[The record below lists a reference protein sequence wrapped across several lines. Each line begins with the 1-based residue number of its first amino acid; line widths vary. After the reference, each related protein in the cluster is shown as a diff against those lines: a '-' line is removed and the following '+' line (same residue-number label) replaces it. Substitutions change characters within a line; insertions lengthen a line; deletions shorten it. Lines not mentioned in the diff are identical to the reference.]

1 MTDNSMIKSNS
12 TPKKNILIT
21 GASGLIGTRLIKNLL
36 ERGHKISVLSRQSS
50 GFKGIKVYNWDVERQ
65 LIDLN
70 AFEGIDT
77 IIHLAGAGIAD
88 QRWTK
93 QRKLE
98 IVNSRVK
105 STQLLYQT
113 IEAINAP
120 IKTLISASAVGF
132 YGNRNDE
139 ILYENSEAGT
149 GFLADCCKQWEEAVD
164 QGLKS
169 AIRVVKLR
177 IGMVLSREGG
187 ALSELARPVNFFVG
201 APLGSGKQWMPWIH
215 LTDLISI
222 IENAIDN
229 PDYSGTFNAS
239 TPYPVTNYEFTKI
252 LAKKLFRPVWPVN
265 VPEFM
270 LKTMLGEMSSVIL
283 SSNRTS
289 PKKLMQMGFNFR
301 YQVLD
306 AALSEIYSH

>member
-1 MTDNSMIKSNS
+1 MKSTS
-12 TPKKNILIT
+12 TPNKNILVT

-36 ERGHKISVLSRQSS
+36 EKGHKVSVLSRQSS
-50 GFKGIKVYNWDVERQ
+50 GFKGISVFSWDVERQ

-88 QRWTK
+88 KRWTK

-105 STQLLYQT
+105 STQLLYHT

-132 YGNRNDE
+132 YGDRNDE
-139 ILYENSEAGT
+139 ILHENSSVGT
-149 GFLADCCKQWEEAVD
+149 GFLADCCRQWEEAVD
-164 QGLKS
+164 QGFKS

-187 ALSELARPVNFFVG
+187 ALSELARPVTFFVG

-215 LTDLISI
+215 LTDLVSI
-222 IENAIDN
+222 MEKAIDN
-229 PDYSGTFNAS
+229 PEYSGTFNAS

-270 LKTMLGEMSSVIL
+270 LKAMLGEMSSVIL
-283 SSNRTS
+283 NSNRTS
-289 PKKLMQMGFNFR
+289 PQKLLDMGFNFR
-301 YQVLD
+301 YQGLD

>member
-139 ILYENSEAGT
+139 IL
-149 GFLADCCKQWEEAVD
+149 
-164 QGLKS
+164 
-169 AIRVVKLR
+169 
-177 IGMVLSREGG
+177 
-187 ALSELARPVNFFVG
+187 
-201 APLGSGKQWMPWIH
+201 
-215 LTDLISI
+215 
-222 IENAIDN
+222 
-229 PDYSGTFNAS
+229 
-239 TPYPVTNYEFTKI
+239 
-252 LAKKLFRPVWPVN
+252 
-265 VPEFM
+265 
-270 LKTMLGEMSSVIL
+270 
-283 SSNRTS
+283 
-289 PKKLMQMGFNFR
+289 
-301 YQVLD
+301 
-306 AALSEIYSH
+306 

>member
-1 MTDNSMIKSNS
+1 MEKSNS
-12 TPKKNILIT
+12 TPFKNILIT
-21 GASGLIGTRLIKNLL
+21 GASGLIGTRLIKSLL
-36 ERGHKISVLSRQSS
+36 EKGHKVSVLSRQSS
-50 GFKGIKVYNWDVERQ
+50 GFKGTSIFNWDVERQ

-70 AFEGIDT
+70 AFDGIDT
-77 IIHLAGAGIAD
+77 IVHLAGAGIAD
-88 QRWTK
+88 KRWTK

-105 STQLLYQT
+105 STQLLYNT

-139 ILYENSEAGT
+139 ILYENSAVGT
-149 GFLADCCKQWEEAVD
+149 GFLADCCRQWEEAVD

-169 AIRVVKLR
+169 GIRVVKLR

-187 ALSELARPVNFFVG
+187 ALTELARPVSFFVG

-215 LTDLISI
+215 LTDLVSI
-222 IENAIDN
+222 MEKAIDN
-229 PDYSGTFNAS
+229 THYSGTFNS
-239 TPYPVTNYEFTKI
+239 TTPFPVTNYEFTKI
-252 LAKKLFRPVWPVN
+252 LARKLFRPVWPVS

-283 SSNRTS
+283 NSNRTS
-289 PKKLMQMGFNFR
+289 PQKLIEMGFSFR
-301 YQVLD
+301 YQGLD

>member
-229 PDYSGTFNAS
+229 PDYLGTFNAS

-289 PKKLMQMGFNFR
+289 PKKLMQIGFNFR

>member
-1 MTDNSMIKSNS
+1 MKSN
-12 TPKKNILIT
+12 TLPNKNILIT

-36 ERGHKISVLSRQSS
+36 EKGHDVSVLSRQSS
-50 GFKGIKVYNWDVERQ
+50 GFKGVKVYNWDVDRQ

-98 IVNSRVK
+98 IINSRVK
-105 STQLLYQT
+105 STQLLYNT

-139 ILYENSEAGT
+139 ILYESSEGGT
-149 GFLADCCKQWEEAVD
+149 GFLADCCRKWEAAVD
-164 QGLKS
+164 EGKKLG
-169 AIRVVKLR
+169 IRVIKLR
-177 IGMVLSREGG
+177 IGIVLSKEGG
-187 ALSELARPVNFFVG
+187 ALSELARPVSFFVG

-215 LTDLISI
+215 LTDLVSI
-222 IENAIDN
+222 MEKAIDN
-229 PDYSGTFNAS
+229 PEYSGTFNAS
-239 TPYPVTNYEFTKI
+239 TPFPVTNYEFTKI

-283 SSNRTS
+283 NSNRTS
-289 PKKLMQMGFNFR
+289 SQKLLDMGFHFR
-301 YQVLD
+301 YQGLD